1 MNGLYTS
8 IKVLHIISATV
19 LFGTGLGTAFHMWMA
34 HRSGDVRAIA
44 AVARNVV
51 IADFLF
57 TTPAV
62 IVQPLTGAVLI
73 AVMGIDPLSSWLVAA
88 YALYALAGACWLPV
102 VWLQIKVRDYARD
115 AAARQAPLPP
125 DYYRAMRW
133 WFGLGW
139 PAFIAIIAIIWLMTA
154 MPVLW

>member
-1 MNGLYTS
+1 MTGAYAWL
-8 IKVLHIISATV
+8 KLAHLLSATV

-34 HRSGDVRAIA
+34 HRGGDPRAIA
-44 AVARNVV
+44 TVSRNVV

-62 IVQPLTGAVLI
+62 IVQPASGIALI
-73 AVMGIDPLSSWLVAA
+73 WLMGIDPFSSWLVAV

-102 VWLQIKVRDYARD
+102 VWLQIRVRDIARKAVTLGD
-115 AAARQAPLPP
+115 PLPVE
-125 DYYRAMRW
+125 YERCMNL

-139 PAFIAIIAIIWLMTA
+139 PAFAAVIAIFWLMVEK
-154 MPVLW
+154 PDLW